1 MTMKYLD
8 CLSPKIFLFFNG
20 NNRHNSNTGAIITII
35 MIILS
40 GVYVFYLFYNIL
52 QHNVSNFS
60 SYKNYI
66 NEAGL
71 YLFNDTGGIFHYFH
85 IYDLN
90 RQEFG
95 PFNTKYVRVF
105 MSRIYYKTYSIDPDP
120 LSENEHWVYDN
131 CRDGYDNK
139 NIEKGV
145 IDDSFNKGA
154 CLRHYYNN
162 EKKKYFPI
170 EDKDNFKYPYLIHG
184 SGRKDNLLLETVIEK
199 CDNNSFTSKILGPCG
214 PENEIDEYFQIHRAI
229 YFNLLEKQVDTE
241 NYKKSIYQYIY
252 SISGSLDSI
261 NVPVNNVNFM
271 PFLIELKRGIILP
284 KTEKIITYM
293 FDDNRKTTWENSSNK
308 NFLAI
313 FDYWLV
319 NSCQIIKGG
328 YNNLYDILPN
338 IGGIIQLIYYICFSC
353 NYLFNKYIVIKDC
366 NHLFFNLYSKENDNK
381 ENIYNR
387 KIFKKCAHSF
397 REELNKLKNNH
408 EIKKAEKN
416 LSENEKKNKIILKEN
431 KKFTTE
437 IVCKNEMLINNLYNN
452 EENNNSN
459 DIIFNMSKNN
469 ALKIIPDEESISNQK
484 KLIDI
489 KDKMKNEKSTKMK
502 DESSKFNFLY
512 YQFVIQMQKY
522 ISHKNK
528 EIKVEPLNSRIV
540 SQYIT
545 FLNYIL
551 FRAGNE
557 SHKRVFFVL
566 SKFREKILGEENLFR
581 TKIDLYHL
589 EKYFNLKENKKPD
602 IIELYNS

>member
-1 MTMKYLD
+1 MEFKKLD
-8 CLSPKIFLFFNG
+8 CLSPKIFLFYNG
-20 NNRHNSNTGAIITII
+20 NDRHISKFGAVITII
-35 MIILS
+35 MIIMS
-40 GVYVFYLFYNIL
+40 GIYVFYLFFNIL

-95 PFNTKYVRVF
+95 HFNTKYIRAI
-105 MSRIYYKTYSIDPDP
+105 MSRIYYKTYPNP

-131 CRDGYDNK
+131 CRDGIDNK

-145 IDDSFNKGA
+145 IDDSFNKGV

-170 EDKDNFKYPYLIHG
+170 EDKENFKYPYLIHG
-184 SGRKDNLLLETVIEK
+184 SGRKDNLLLETIIEK
-199 CDNNSFTSKILGPCG
+199 CDNNSFTSNILGPCG
-214 PENEIDEYFQIHRAI
+214 PENEINDYLQIHRAI

-252 SISGSLDSI
+252 TISGSLDSI

-271 PFLIELKRGIILP
+271 PFFIELKRGIFLP

-293 FDDNRKTTWENSSNK
+293 FDDNRKTTWENSSNN

-338 IGGIIQLIYYICFSC
+338 IGGIIQLIYYICFSL
-353 NYLFNKYIVIKDC
+353 NYLFNKYIVIQDC
-366 NHLFFNLYSKENDNK
+366 NHLFFNLFNKENDNK
-381 ENIYNR
+381 EAIYNK
-387 KIFKKCAHSF
+387 KIFQNCAYSF
-397 REELNKLKNNH
+397 REELIKFKNEINKQG
-408 EIKKAEKN
+408 KN
-416 LSENEKKNKIILKEN
+416 LNENEKKNKIILKKN
-431 KKFTTE
+431 KKFTTDIVYNNE
-437 IVCKNEMLINNLYNN
+437 IQINNLNNN
-452 EENNNSN
+452 EENNSN
-459 DIIFNMSKNN
+459 DIIFDISKNN
-469 ALKIIPDEESISNQK
+469 VIKNCSDVDNISYQRRI
-484 KLIDI
+484 IDI
-489 KDKMKNEKSTKMK
+489 KDKIKNEKSTKVK
-502 DESSKFNFLY
+502 DESSKLNFMY
-512 YQFVIQMQKY
+512 YQFVIQLQKY
-522 ISHKNK
+522 ISYKNK
-528 EIKVEPLNSRIV
+528 EIKVEPLNSSII

-545 FLNYIL
+545 FFNYIL
-551 FRAGNE
+551 SRTGKENQ
-557 SHKRVFFVL
+557 KRIFFVL

-602 IIELYNS
+602 IIELYYS

>member
-1 MTMKYLD
+1 MEFKKLD
-8 CLSPKIFLFFNG
+8 CLSPKIFLFYNG
-20 NNRHNSNTGAIITII
+20 NDRHISKFGAAITII
-35 MIILS
+35 MIIMS
-40 GVYVFYLFYNIL
+40 GIYVFYLFFNIL

-95 PFNTKYVRVF
+95 HFNTKYIRAI
-105 MSRIYYKTYSIDPDP
+105 MSRIYYKTYPNP

-131 CRDGYDNK
+131 CRDGIDNK

-145 IDDSFNKGA
+145 IDDSFNKGV

-170 EDKDNFKYPYLIHG
+170 EDKENFKYPYLIHG

-199 CDNNSFTSKILGPCG
+199 CDNNSFTSNILGPCG
-214 PENEIDEYFQIHRAI
+214 PENEINDYLQIHRAV

-252 SISGSLDSI
+252 TISGSLDSI

-271 PFLIELKRGIILP
+271 PFFIELKRGIFLP

-293 FDDNRKTTWENSSNK
+293 FDDNRKTTWENSSNQ

-338 IGGIIQLIYYICFSC
+338 IGGIIQLIYYICFSL
-353 NYLFNKYIVIKDC
+353 NYLFNKYIVIQDC
-366 NHLFFNLYSKENDNK
+366 NYLFFNLFNK
-381 ENIYNR
+381 ENGNKEAIYNK
-387 KIFKKCAHSF
+387 KIFQNCAYSF
-397 REELNKLKNNH
+397 REELIKFKNEINKQG
-408 EIKKAEKN
+408 KN
-416 LSENEKKNKIILKEN
+416 LNENEKKNKIILKKN
-431 KKFTTE
+431 KKFTTDIIYNNE
-437 IVCKNEMLINNLYNN
+437 IQINNLNNN
-452 EENNNSN
+452 EENNSN
-459 DIIFNMSKNN
+459 DIIFDISKNN
-469 ALKIIPDEESISNQK
+469 VIKNCSDVDSISYQRRI
-484 KLIDI
+484 IDI
-489 KDKMKNEKSTKMK
+489 KDKIKNEKSTKVK
-502 DESSKFNFLY
+502 DESSKLNFLY
-512 YQFVIQMQKY
+512 YQFVIQLQKY
-522 ISHKNK
+522 ISYKNK
-528 EIKVEPLNSRIV
+528 EIKVEPLNSSIIA
-540 SQYIT
+540 QYIT
-545 FLNYIL
+545 FLNYL
-551 FRAGNE
+551 LSRAGKENQ
-557 SHKRVFFVL
+557 KRIFFVL

-602 IIELYNS
+602 IIELYYS